1 MYICSVNIL
10 AASPVLLWTVV
21 LLLAR
26 AAMWLATAAGAKQS
40 SARCALQYTDAV
52 VVILASLRWDVKFV
66 VTTIDAIINPAMA
79 VQIDRCTPTVSVVN
93 V

>member
-1 MYICSVNIL
+1 M
-10 AASPVLLWTVV
+10 VV
-21 LLLAR
+21 LLVVR
-26 AAMWLATAAGAKQS
+26 VTMCSTITAHALKCIV
-40 SARCALQYTDAV
+40 RRALQCMDAV
-52 VVILASLRWDVKFV
+52 VVILATSLRWDVKFV

>member
-1 MYICSVNIL
+1 MNIL

-21 LLLAR
+21 LLWAR
-26 AAMWLATAAGAKQS
+26 AAIWLATASSCATQS
-40 SARCALQYTDAV
+40 SARRALQYTDAV

>member
-1 MYICSVNIL
+1 M
-10 AASPVLLWTVV
+10 VV
-21 LLLAR
+21 LLVVRVTMCSTMAAR
-26 AAMWLATAAGAKQS
+26 ALKCIV
-40 SARCALQYTDAV
+40 RRALQCMDAV

>member
-1 MYICSVNIL
+1 MNIL

-26 AAMWLATAAGAKQS
+26 AAMWLATALCATQS
-40 SARCALQYTDAV
+40 SARRALQYTDAV

-79 VQIDRCTPTVSVVN
+79 VQIGRCTPTATVGN